1 MMIPS
6 SRISGLLLYQSRRM
20 GRCTIATTTT
30 NHRWFSIPTRIQQE
44 QEQLGRRYSTTQ
56 YLQPQIQLQS
66 SSITT
71 TRSFWTNT
79 TYGNNNNSSLWLPT
93 RPISA
98 TSQRRTWSAA
108 ATSSSEP
115 VDVVVPTKDRHTT
128 KDDDTFLPGWRVDRK
143 PIGPGTLSPKRMVPS
158 NIVAPLY
165 ATTGGSTSS
174 SLSNP
179 YDFSNTIPIYDLVQ
193 DREFLQHM
201 RHASQIAATVLR
213 DACDYAQLLIVPP
226 PSPMPHSTTTTNHT
240 STTNTITTDDI
251 DALVHERIISYGAYP
266 SPLNYSGF
274 PKSVCTSVNEVI
286 CHGIPDTTRVLQ
298 YGDVVSIDVSCY
310 VNQVHGDNCATIIVG
325 DYQYQQHT
333 GRANNNNDKNDTTN
347 SSSSSHI
354 GGSCTD
360 WRNVPYQT
368 QFATREC
375 QEHFVT
381 ARRLVQASREAL
393 MTAIATIRPNVS
405 YLSDIGNA
413 CQQVADQYGYTSV
426 MKYRGHGI
434 GKELHTQPFI
444 KHFANQDTTIV
455 REGMIFTIEPM
466 FCQYAADCEEWES
479 DHWTVVTSD
488 YGLASQFEHTI
499 LVTATGA
506 EILTLPLHDPNIG
519 RDYSTS
525 TF

>member
-1 MMIPS
+1 MVGCYIIFRTRGCS
-6 SRISGLLLYQSRRM
+6 STYEDDDPPIIL
-20 GRCTIATTTT
+20 TD
-30 NHRWFSIPTRIQQE
+30 
-44 QEQLGRRYSTTQ
+44 
-56 YLQPQIQLQS
+56 
-66 SSITT
+66 
-71 TRSFWTNT
+71 TNT
-79 TYGNNNNSSLWLPT
+79 TT
-93 RPISA
+93 ISQQNR
-98 TSQRRTWSAA
+98 S
-108 ATSSSEP
+108 
-115 VDVVVPTKDRHTT
+115 
-128 KDDDTFLPGWRVDRK
+128 TFLPEWRVDRK
-143 PIGPGTLSPKRMVPS
+143 PIGPGTLSPKRIVPS

-165 ATTGGSTSS
+165 ATTGDSTSS
-174 SLSNP
+174 SLTNP
-179 YDFSNTIPIYDLVQ
+179 YEFSNNTIPIYDGVQ
-193 DREFLQHM
+193 DREFLDHM

-213 DACDYAQLLIVPP
+213 AACDYAQLLVP
-226 PSPMPHSTTTTNHT
+226 PSPSQPHSTTTTDPT
-240 STTNTITTDDI
+240 SSTNTITTDDI

-286 CHGIPDTTRVLQ
+286 CHGIPDTNRVLQ

-325 DYQYQQHT
+325 DYQHQQQHT
-333 GRANNNNDKNDTTN
+333 LSKDR
-347 SSSSSHI
+347 H
-354 GGSCTD
+354 GSAD

-375 QEHFVT
+375 QEHFLT
-381 ARRLVQASREAL
+381 ARRLVQASRQAL

-413 CQQVADQYGYTSV
+413 CQQIADQYGYTSV

-434 GKELHTQPFI
+434 GRELHTQPFI

-506 EILTLPLHDPNIG
+506 EILTLPLHDSNIG
-519 RDYSTS
+519 RDYQPVPSRGGG
-525 TF
+525 